1 MTDSFIGLGANID
14 SPVAQLQRAVSA
26 LASTPGIQLI
36 AVSRAYES
44 APMGPQDQP
53 DFVNACA
60 HIRTSMSAI
69 DLLRTLKV
77 IEQNQG
83 RVKTRRWGE
92 RCIDLDLL
100 LHGDCSMATPE
111 LALPH
116 PGIPKREFVLTP
128 LIELVGEDFR
138 MPDGRYIAK
147 LRADCPPSTLRPLEV
162 EWWAP
167 AATGNS
173 GDNP

>member
-1 MTDSFIGLGANID
+1 MTDAFIGLGANID
-14 SPVAQLQRAVSA
+14 NPVSQLQQAVSA
-26 LASTPGIQLI
+26 LAAIPGCRLI
-36 AVSRAYES
+36 RVSRAYES

-60 HIRTSMSAI
+60 HIRTSTSAI
-69 DLLRTLKV
+69 ELLRTLKA

-100 LHGDCSMATPE
+100 LYGDCRMTTEE
-111 LALPH
+111 LTLPH

-128 LIELVGEDFR
+128 LMELVGEDFR
-138 MPDGRYIAK
+138 MPDGQDIAK
-147 LRADCPPSTLRPLEV
+147 LLADCPQSTLRPLEV
-162 EWWAP
+162 ALWAP
-167 AATGNS
+167 APTGIP